1 MAKNDSRRRT
11 IADAGLTV
19 LAREGSR
26 GAHAPR
32 GSTSA
37 AQVPTGTTSNYFRS
51 RDALIEGLV
60 ERIGERLAPTPED
73 LERRATAEPGPALFA
88 DYIRDIVRRLTED
101 RDVTLALFELRL
113 EGAAAGP
120 RSRRGPRRLA
130 AGAGFD
136 GDVAF
141 NAAAGLPGGRREIAL
156 FHYAIDGLLLDRPD
170 HADRSGDVHRRRDRR
185 PGRGAHPLTRA
196 GVPRGRAA
204 HTLSQ
209 RTSSTIGG
217 PLCLRR
223 GRYPASR
230 FRRHRD

>member
-26 GAHAPR
+26 GLTHRAVDI
-32 GSTSA
+32 A

-73 LERRATAEPGPALFA
+73 LERRATVEPGPALFA

-101 RDVTLALFELRL
+101 RPEVAAVL
-113 EGAAAGP
+113 GAWQ
-120 RSRRGPRRLA
+120 R
-130 AGAGFD
+130 AGFD

-141 NAAAGLPGGRREIAL
+141 NTAAGLPGGRREIAL
-156 FHYAIDGLLLDRPD
+156 FHYAIDGLLLDRLTAPID
-170 HADRSGDVHRRRDRR
+170 PETSTDDVIDD
-185 PGRGAHPLTRA
+185 LVA
-196 GVPRGRAA
+196 GLIR
-204 HTLSQ
+204 
-209 RTSSTIGG
+209 
-217 PLCLRR
+217 
-223 GRYPASR
+223 
-230 FRRHRD
+230 